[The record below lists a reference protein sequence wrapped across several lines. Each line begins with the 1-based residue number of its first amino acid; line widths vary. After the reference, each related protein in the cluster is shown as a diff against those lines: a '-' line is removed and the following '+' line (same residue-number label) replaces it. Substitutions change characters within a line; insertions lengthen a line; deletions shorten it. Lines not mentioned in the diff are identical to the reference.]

1 MRRTLFVASWKANA
15 TLEQAKTFVNEFP
28 AVAGTFMHE
37 VILCPSFLHID
48 MVGKTLPGTVK
59 LGAQD
64 VSQHGMGPFT
74 GETAAAQLAQFGV
87 KYCIVG
93 HVERRVD
100 GETDEMINKKIKQLF
115 AAGITPILIVGENL
129 AEYDNN
135 QTRVVIERQMKDA
148 LQGVKDIDKMIFS
161 YQPAWSIGT
170 GYYTSADYTN
180 IIVDFMRKTLQKIT
194 GSPLAANVPILYGGG
209 VTLSNAREYLECPEV
224 DGIMFG
230 INATVAKT
238 LGDMVNT
245 KFRQ

>member
-1 MRRTLFVASWKANA
+1 MRRTLFIASWKANA
-15 TLEQAKTFVNEFP
+15 SLEQAKAFIREFP
-28 AVAGTFMHE
+28 AIAGTFTHE

-48 MVGKTLPGTVK
+48 MVSNALPSTVR

-64 VSQHGMGPFT
+64 VSQYGMGPFT

-87 KYCIVG
+87 KYCLVG
-93 HVERRVD
+93 HVERRIM
-100 GETDEMINKKIKQLF
+100 GETDEQINKKIKQLL
-115 AAGITPILIVGENL
+115 ASGITPVLIVGENL

-148 LQGVKDIDKMIFS
+148 LMGIKEIDKIIFS

-209 VTLSNAREYLECPEV
+209 VTLSNIREYLECPEV
-224 DGIMFG
+224 DGIMFA
-230 INATVAKT
+230 INAHIAKHV
-238 LGDMVNT
+238 GDMVNT
-245 KFRQ
+245 KFKQ